1 MFKNFNLKNWKTT
14 LLGGISTL
22 MFALISFGIISAD
35 QASVING
42 VVSDIMAHAGP
53 FWPTLGWITYGI
65 SSIILL
71 FAGDPPSP
79 KKEAGVSKWKGIFR

>member
-1 MFKNFNLKNWKTT
+1 LAFCFCYPYPPHPQADRGWQAA
-14 LLGGISTL
+14 GAPGST
-22 MFALISFGIISAD
+22 
-35 QASVING
+35 
-42 VVSDIMAHAGP
+42 